1 MAKFRYHIFVCE
13 NERPASEPRGCCSA
27 KGSVE
32 IREAL
37 KKECNRRGWKG
48 IVRVNKAGC
57 LDQCHAGPT
66 VVIYPQQTWY
76 GGVQLSDVP
85 KIADALEKGET
96 VAALRIP
103 DEHLT
108 GRFEGGGSHAGNTP
122 GGF

>member
-1 MAKFRYHIFVCE
+1 MAKFRHHIFVCE
-13 NERPASEPRGCCSA
+13 NERPEGDPRGCCSR
-27 KGSVE
+27 KGSVA

-37 KKECNRRGWKG
+37 KQECNKRGWKG

-57 LDQCHAGPT
+57 LDQCHLGPT
-66 VVIYPQQTWY
+66 VVIYPAQTWY

-108 GRFEGGGSHAGNTP
+108 GRFEGGAHAGNTP

>member
-1 MAKFRYHIFVCE
+1 MAKFRHHVFVCE
-13 NERPASEPRGCCSA
+13 NVRPGEDPRGCCAS
-27 KGSVE
+27 KDSVA

-57 LDQCHAGPT
+57 LDQCHLGPT
-66 VVIYPQQTWY
+66 VVVYPEQTWY
-76 GGVQLSDVP
+76 AGVKIEDVP
-85 KIADALEKGET
+85 AICDALAKGEPHRPLL
-96 VAALRIP
+96 VP

-108 GRFEGGGSHAGNTP
+108 GRASGPFHAGNVG